1 MKSNNRNA
9 RALTVDS
16 SEIENAATVDSRETA
31 LENYVSER
39 AMRFFEERSVNLN
52 LMSMGRAISSALPE
66 EVKESMRSMVG
77 EARKKKKKILKKLGP
92 LFSILKLKL
101 SGLALIGVFVVGIIA
116 KKALVIATLALILA
130 KVGLLKSLISG
141 GASIASGL
149 GSAFGGGKGGFGKG
163 GNEGSSGGIAEV
175 IGLGSFGG
183 SSAGGDSH
191 SVAYGGYA
199 PQSHY

>member
-1 MKSNNRNA
+1 
-9 RALTVDS
+9 
-16 SEIENAATVDSRETA
+16 
-31 LENYVSER
+31 
-39 AMRFFEERSVNLN
+39 MRFLEERSVNVN
-52 LMSMGRAISSALPE
+52 LMSVGRAISSAVPE

-101 SGLALIGVFVVGIIA
+101 SGLALIGVFIVGIIA
-116 KKALVIATLALILA
+116 KKALVIAVLALILA
-130 KVGLLKSLISG
+130 KIGLLKSIISG

-149 GSAFGGGKGGFGKG
+149 GGLAGSALGGGFGGKGGKG
-163 GNEGSSGGIAEV
+163 GSDGGSGGIAEV
-175 IGLGSFGG
+175 IGLGNFGG